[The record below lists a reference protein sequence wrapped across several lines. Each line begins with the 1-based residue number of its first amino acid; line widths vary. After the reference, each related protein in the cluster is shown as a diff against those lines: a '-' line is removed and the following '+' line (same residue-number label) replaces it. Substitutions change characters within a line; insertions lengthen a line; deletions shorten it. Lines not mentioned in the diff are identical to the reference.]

1 MIDLPNDDAEWYI
14 AELVVECQ
22 IEDEPRNVVHVNI
35 LLVQADSP
43 ENAFVKAEQLGQES
57 ENSYLNPNSKVVTWT
72 YRGLRDLIV
81 IDDELEHGA
90 ELMFEEEIG
99 ISEADVQAMLRQKS
113 QLNVFRPHKPRDADF
128 PSYGS
133 KDILDEVDRMIN
145 PGMIDPDKN

>member
-1 MIDLPNDDAEWYI
+1 MTAIPNNEKWYI
-14 AELVVECQ
+14 AELVMECQ
-22 IEDEPRNVVHVNI
+22 TEDEPRNVVHVNI
-35 LLVQADSP
+35 LLVQANSSED
-43 ENAFVKAEQLGQES
+43 AFVKAEQLGRES
-57 ENSYLNPNSKVVTWT
+57 EHFYLNPNSKVVTWI
-72 YRGLRDLIV
+72 YRGLRDLMV

-99 ISEADVQAMLRQKS
+99 ISEEDVQAMLSQKS

-145 PGMIDPDKN
+145 PEMIDPDKN